1 MTERH
6 SLTPATKKE
15 LETAK
20 AKGQLIGF
28 AQGAGAMLLVGV
40 ALKFIGWIPI
50 ILVGGAVAYVGY
62 KLLFRKKDKDKETS
76 EE

>member
-20 AKGQLIGF
+20 ANGQLIGF

-50 ILVGGAVAYVGY
+50 LLVGGAVAYVGY
-62 KLLFRKKDKDKETS
+62 KLLFRRKDKE